1 MGLHQYSCL
10 LPCLPKRLRPCGRQG
25 PGISWALAQKGNLTH
40 EPLPEPVTALPGEVD
55 ARDEPVQQ
63 DFGID
68 PLAVRDTDHY
78 RREYVTTFAEKWDEL
93 IDWERRARA
102 TSSWKY

>member
-1 MGLHQYSCL
+1 MRCPAG
-10 LPCLPKRLRPCGRQG
+10 
-25 PGISWALAQKGNLTH
+25 
-40 EPLPEPVTALPGEVD
+40 D
-55 ARDEPVQQ
+55 AGDEPVQQ

-93 IDWERRARA
+93 IDWERRPRARA